1 MYLSHKERHAR
12 WREDVA
18 RVERAS
24 CTSDAHFLRVARW
37 WPTLSA
43 DAHLMAMQARHG
55 VRGLGFERTLRCGKS
70 ATREGVSVLE
80 LVVLSG
86 VVAAFLRHSDVVR
99 WLATHHAEA
108 LGDLQAAADAA
119 LP

>member
-1 MYLSHKERHAR
+1 VYLSDKERHAR
-12 WREDVA
+12 WREDVG

-24 CTSDAHFLRVARW
+24 GVSDAHFARIALW

-55 VRGLGFERTLRCGKS
+55 VRGLGFERTLRRGRS
-70 ATREGVSVLE
+70 STREGVSVLE

-99 WLATHHAEA
+99 WLATHHAGA
-108 LGDLQAAADAA
+108 LVDLQSAADVT